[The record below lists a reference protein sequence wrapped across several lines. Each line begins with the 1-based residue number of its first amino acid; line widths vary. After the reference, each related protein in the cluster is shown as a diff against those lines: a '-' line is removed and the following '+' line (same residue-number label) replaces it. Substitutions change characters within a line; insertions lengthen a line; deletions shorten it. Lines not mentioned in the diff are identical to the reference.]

1 MHSKKME
8 PGVRSA
14 RAPKAAIVTL
24 PDNTASTESET
35 GFQPARIIARR
46 FFLSLDHAR
55 VICELAS
62 GDRS

>member
-1 MHSKKME
+1 MTKKMKE

-14 RAPKAAIVTL
+14 RAPKAAIITI

-35 GFQPARIIARR
+35 DFQPARIIARR

-62 GDRS
+62 GERS